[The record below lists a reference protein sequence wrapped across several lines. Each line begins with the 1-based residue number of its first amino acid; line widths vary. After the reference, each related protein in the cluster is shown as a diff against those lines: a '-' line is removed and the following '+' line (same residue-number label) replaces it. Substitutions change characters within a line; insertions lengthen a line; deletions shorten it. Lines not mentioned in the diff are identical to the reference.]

1 VGVLVREQ
9 HPDTAAVENDGPI
22 GFATPDTQMV
32 SVARCSTLVNADAAS
47 NGVAVLRPH
56 LRRVKRVTSF
66 AGRARVR
73 PLRDRQEI
81 IGQVL
86 FHHTCGCKRDGT
98 TLLGQIESGSPRS
111 RRLKARIPLVV
122 LTKPSK

>member
-1 VGVLVREQ
+1 MRSFENNTRTPL
-9 HPDTAAVENDGPI
+9 PVESDGPI

-32 SVARCSTLVNADAAS
+32 SVARCSTLVNADTAS

-56 LRRVKRVTSF
+56 LRRVKRITSF

-86 FHHTCGCKRDGT
+86 FHHTCGRKRDGT
-98 TLLGQIESGSPRS
+98 ALIEKVAGTAAGIGVSADSSALAQPTS
-111 RRLKARIPLVV
+111 
-122 LTKPSK
+122 